1 MDAQAYK
8 IRRYGLGYEL
18 RQWRKGDEVTTQIC
32 RPRQPEIGNVVS
44 LSQPFCE
51 SREQA
56 FSVLLA
62 ALAEHANKQQRSVN
76 L

>member
-1 MDAQAYK
+1 MDSQAYK

-18 RQWRKGDEVTTQIC
+18 KQWRKDGEVTTQIC
-32 RPRQPEIGNVVS
+32 NPRKPEIGNVLS
-44 LSQPFCE
+44 LSQPFCQ

-62 ALAEHANKQQRSVN
+62 ALAEHANKNRNSVN